1 MCGRFNV
8 IDDPLNQLLKEMTGK
23 QDRWPLVTELNIAP
37 TRDIPILLFDDLV
50 SSWELR
56 LMRWWLIPRWADGP
70 TQRYKMFNARSESL
84 RKSKAFKEPYEKK
97 RCIIPA
103 SGYYEWRD
111 EDGLKQPY
119 YITPCDQFGFA
130 FAGVWESWQ
139 GQGRIIESCA
149 IVTKAAPLQMRQIHS
164 RIPLSLSS
172 KEILDWLSNSTS
184 TRKLDSILQT
194 DAKMNLRATPVSR
207 LVNSSRIKDER
218 CLEAVG
224 EPIILQ

>member
-1 MCGRFNV
+1 MLT
-8 IDDPLNQLLKEMTGK
+8 I
-23 QDRWPLVTELNIAP
+23 VTAS
-37 TRDIPILLFDDLV
+37 RADL
-50 SSWELR
+50 
-56 LMRWWLIPRWADGP
+56 
-70 TQRYKMFNARSESL
+70 ARSKTILQQPIVLTSL
-84 RKSKAFKEPYEKK
+84 AKLVFDLAYGVPS
-97 RCIIPA
+97 I
-103 SGYYEWRD
+103 RD

-149 IVTKAAPLQMRQIHS
+149 IITKAAPLQMRQIHS
-164 RIPLSLSS
+164 RVPLSLSS

-194 DAKMNLRATPVSR
+194 DTKMNLRATPVSR

-224 EPIILQ
+224 EPNILQ